1 MTIKMTQVKSTSISE
16 IGYKRRTMNIV
27 FKNGKIY
34 EFKRVPRAK
43 FDEFAA
49 STSKGR
55 FFNKQVKDS
64 FPYTELS

>member
-1 MTIKMTQVKSTSISE
+1 
-16 IGYKRRTMNIV
+16 MNVV